1 MLSQIEIF
9 CKLFVGGLKVDTN
22 DDGLRKHFEQFGT
35 LIDCAVVPHKTAQR
49 SRCFGFVTYLTPE
62 EANAAMAA
70 SPHTVEGNWVEVK
83 RAVPKKQTDES
94 EARAKVKK
102 IFVGGLKNDIQE
114 DDLTDYFSQYGEVEN
129 SEIMSEKETGKKRG
143 FGFVHFTDHYAADM
157 AVAVPFHTVN
167 GHRVEVKKAVPKQE
181 MQAPRFGGYGG
192 CCCPCR
198 GGCSNQQNGYGGGYS
213 YQQNGYGGSY
223 SYQQNGYGG
232 GYSYQQNGY
241 GGGYSNQQ
249 NGYGGGY
256 SNQQNGYR
264 GRNGYKGRGHGQQ
277 SSGSGPIKKS
287 FGGQRSSAPY
297 TRGKQ

>member
-1 MLSQIEIF
+1 IESRRGTQPKSP

-35 LIDCAVVPHKTAQR
+35 LIDSAVVPHKTAQR

-62 EANAAMAA
+62 EANA
-70 SPHTVEGNWVEVK
+70 VK

-94 EARAKVKK
+94 EAHAKVKK

-157 AVAVPFHTVN
+157 AVAVDNSRRTMMENQNDAMDYGQNYDYGN
-167 GHRVEVKKAVPKQE
+167 G
-181 MQAPRFGGYGG
+181 G
-192 CCCPCR
+192 
-198 GGCSNQQNGYGGGYS
+198 
-213 YQQNGYGGSY
+213 
-223 SYQQNGYGG
+223 
-232 GYSYQQNGY
+232 GY

-264 GRNGYKGRGHGQQ
+264 GRNSYKGRGQGQLGGF
-277 SSGSGPIKKS
+277 GSK
-287 FGGQRSSAPY
+287 FA
-297 TRGKQ
+297 GKNGFRVVGKI

>member
-1 MLSQIEIF
+1 MFNQA

-62 EANAAMAA
+62 EADAAMAA

-83 RAVPKKQTDES
+83 RAVPKKQADES

-129 SEIMSEKETGKKRG
+129 SEIMSEKDTGKKRG

-167 GHRVEVKKAVPKQE
+167 GHRVEVKKSVPKQE
-181 MQAPRFGGYGG
+181 MQAPSRIRMTPRDNSRRTMMEHQNDAMDYGQNYGYGNGGGYRGYGG

-198 GGCSNQQNGYGGGYS
+198 GGCSD
-213 YQQNGYGGSY
+213 
-223 SYQQNGYGG
+223 
-232 GYSYQQNGY
+232 QQNGY

-277 SSGSGPIKKS
+277 SSGSGPMKKS
-287 FGGQRSSAPY
+287 FGGQRSSAPH

>member
-1 MLSQIEIF
+1 MFNQA

-62 EANAAMAA
+62 EADAAMAA

-83 RAVPKKQTDES
+83 RAVPKKQADES

-129 SEIMSEKETGKKRG
+129 SEIMSEKDTGKKRG

-167 GHRVEVKKAVPKQE
+167 GHRVEVKKSVPKD
-181 MQAPRFGGYGG
+181 FGVMT
-192 CCCPCR
+192 P
-198 GGCSNQQNGYGGGYS
+198 N
-213 YQQNGYGGSY
+213 
-223 SYQQNGYGG
+223 
-232 GYSYQQNGY
+232 
-241 GGGYSNQQ
+241 
-249 NGYGGGY
+249 
-256 SNQQNGYR
+256 
-264 GRNGYKGRGHGQQ
+264 
-277 SSGSGPIKKS
+277 
-287 FGGQRSSAPY
+287 FGFVN
-297 TRGKQ
+297 

>member
-1 MLSQIEIF
+1 MTDTTTLDNTST

-129 SEIMSEKETGKKRG
+129 SEIISEKTTGKKRG

-157 AVAVPFHTVN
+157 AAFVAFHTVN
-167 GHRVEVKKAVPKQE
+167 GHRVEVKKAFPKQE
-181 MQAPRFGGYGG
+181 MQAPSRIRMTPRDNSRRTMMENQNDAMDYGQNYGYGNGGGYGSYGG

-198 GGCSNQQNGYGGGYS
+198 GGCSDQQNGYGGGNS
-213 YQQNGYGGSY
+213 YQH
-223 SYQQNGYGG
+223 
-232 GYSYQQNGY
+232 
-241 GGGYSNQQ
+241 
-249 NGYGGGY
+249 
-256 SNQQNGYR
+256 NGYR

-277 SSGSGPIKKS
+277 SSGSGPMKKS

>member
-1 MLSQIEIF
+1 MFNQA

-35 LIDCAVVPHKTAQR
+35 LIDSAVVPHKTAQR

-62 EANAAMAA
+62 EAN
-70 SPHTVEGNWVEVK
+70 VK

-94 EARAKVKK
+94 EAHAKVKK

-181 MQAPRFGGYGG
+181 MQAPSRIRMTPRDNSRRTMMENQNDAMDYGQNYDYGNGGGYGGYGG

-198 GGCSNQQNGYGGGYS
+198 
-213 YQQNGYGGSY
+213 
-223 SYQQNGYGG
+223 
-232 GYSYQQNGY
+232 

-264 GRNGYKGRGHGQQ
+264 GRNSYKGRGQGQQ
-277 SSGSGPIKKS
+277 SSGSGPMKKS

-297 TRGKQ
+297 TRGGFGVGLAVLIFS